1 MNGFQSQPRTI
12 LLSIGIAGCGT
23 VAVLSL
29 FQYLRGQ
36 SRWKHAQA
44 QWAQEDPDVVILHQF
59 PRPKACLSASP
70 FPIKLETYLRIAEIK
85 YINDFE
91 FPYHPQTHKSP
102 WITIN
107 GEHFADSQL
116 CIETLNRKFNKDLGL
131 RVLLEDHFYWVFVMD
146 RYMNQQGRYL
156 DQVYSWVDSQSV
168 LSRIQFEFY
177 RRRAVKKLTNQALGQ
192 GLARCGPGDV
202 QKMGIADLEA
212 ISALLGSKSFVMG
225 GEKPSVLD
233 CTLFGFV
240 ACVLYT
246 CQENST
252 YKSLIEKRLTN
263 LNQHCL
269 RMKAKHFPDWNTL
282 INGPS
287 ELKAPTTEK
296 TSDENGSHV
305 DNGKGN
311 SANNKPI
318 VTASRPPIPSG
329 LVGGA
334 KK

>member
-1 MNGFQSQPRTI
+1 MMLEKMNGFQSQPRTI

-116 CIETLNRKFNKDLGL
+116 CIETLNRKFNKDLG
-131 RVLLEDHFYWVFVMD
+131 
-146 RYMNQQGRYL
+146 YMNQQGRYL

>member
-1 MNGFQSQPRTI
+1 MCDTLHATKKCSFLYVSRSHLTPKEK
-12 LLSIGIAGCGT
+12 
-23 VAVLSL
+23 AV
-29 FQYLRGQ
+29 
-36 SRWKHAQA
+36 SR
-44 QWAQEDPDVVILHQF
+44 
-59 PRPKACLSASP
+59 S
-70 FPIKLETYLRIAEIK
+70 
-85 YINDFE
+85 
-91 FPYHPQTHKSP
+91 
-102 WITIN
+102 
-107 GEHFADSQL
+107 
-116 CIETLNRKFNKDLGL
+116 L

-156 DQVYSWVDSQSV
+156 DQVYSWVDTNSV
-168 LSRIQFEFY
+168 LSRIQFEIY
-177 RRRAVKKLTNQALGQ
+177 RRRAVRKLTSQALGQ

-202 QKMGIADLEA
+202 QKIGIADLEA

-225 GEKPSVLD
+225 GEKPTTLD

-269 RMKAKHFPDWNTL
+269 RMKAKYFPDWATL
-282 INGPS
+282 INGMPD
-287 ELKAPTTEK
+287 LKALTTEK
-296 TSDENGSHV
+296 TSDENGSTA
-305 DNGKGN
+305 DNGEKSGSTSN
-311 SANNKPI
+311 TKPV